1 MSPFG
6 LANNRETFCFNKKP
20 SGALLAESDKWAAVF
35 ICTFSNTGSA
45 DYQHLCK
52 NPNCLLPHT
61 GDHADFR
68 SIGYWYG
75 FWPLAGALTAS
86 VYLIAAILGLPV
98 LAGGSEKSADFALL
112 TTPTSGFLIGFIVAA
127 WTVGWLGELGWGKT
141 VRWALCAMIIG
152 TCVILLLGM
161 FWLTLTYS
169 WSGEQVLNSLI
180 GLMPGAI
187 LKIAL
192 ASVLVPF
199 LWREA
204 SA

>member
-1 MSPFG
+1 V
-6 LANNRETFCFNKKP
+6 KP
-20 SGALLAESDKWAAVF
+20 SASIKSLVALYWPNQISGRLFLSALLVILGVLIISISAKIQIAFYPIPVTMQTFAV
-35 ICTFSNTGSA
+35 
-45 DYQHLCK
+45 LV
-52 NPNCLLPHT
+52 
-61 GDHADFR
+61 
-68 SIGYWYG
+68 IGMAFGRW
-75 FWPLAGALTAS
+75 LGALTAI

>member
-1 MSPFG
+1 M
-6 LANNRETFCFNKKP
+6 KP
-20 SGALLAESDKWAAVF
+20 SASIKSLVALYWPNQISGRLFLSALLVILGVLIISISAKIQIAFYPIPVTMQTFAV
-35 ICTFSNTGSA
+35 
-45 DYQHLCK
+45 LV
-52 NPNCLLPHT
+52 
-61 GDHADFR
+61 
-68 SIGYWYG
+68 IGMAFGRW
-75 FWPLAGALTAS
+75 LGALTAS

-98 LAGGSEKSADFALL
+98 LADGSEKSADFALL

>member
-1 MSPFG
+1 VLIISISAKIQIAFYPIPVTMQTFAVLVIGMAFG
-6 LANNRETFCFNKKP
+6 RWL
-20 SGALLAESDKWAAVF
+20 
-35 ICTFSNTGSA
+35 
-45 DYQHLCK
+45 
-52 NPNCLLPHT
+52 
-61 GDHADFR
+61 
-68 SIGYWYG
+68 
-75 FWPLAGALTAS
+75 GALTAI

>member
-1 MSPFG
+1 M
-6 LANNRETFCFNKKP
+6 KP
-20 SGALLAESDKWAAVF
+20 SASIKSLVALYWPNQISGRLFLSALLVILGVLIISISAKIQIAFYPIPVTMQTFAV
-35 ICTFSNTGSA
+35 
-45 DYQHLCK
+45 LV
-52 NPNCLLPHT
+52 
-61 GDHADFR
+61 
-68 SIGYWYG
+68 IGMAFGRW
-75 FWPLAGALTAS
+75 LGALTAI

-98 LAGGSEKSADFALL
+98 LADGSEKSADFALL

>member
-1 MSPFG
+1 M
-6 LANNRETFCFNKKP
+6 KP
-20 SGALLAESDKWAAVF
+20 SASIKSLVALYWPNQISGRLFLSALLVILGVLIISISAKIQIAFYPIPVTMQTFAV
-35 ICTFSNTGSA
+35 
-45 DYQHLCK
+45 LV
-52 NPNCLLPHT
+52 
-61 GDHADFR
+61 
-68 SIGYWYG
+68 IGMAFGRW
-75 FWPLAGALTAS
+75 LGALTAI

>member
-1 MSPFG
+1 V
-6 LANNRETFCFNKKP
+6 KP
-20 SGALLAESDKWAAVF
+20 SASIKSLLALYWPNQISGRLFLSALLVILGVLIISISAKIQIAFYPIPVTMQTFAV
-35 ICTFSNTGSA
+35 
-45 DYQHLCK
+45 LV
-52 NPNCLLPHT
+52 
-61 GDHADFR
+61 
-68 SIGYWYG
+68 IGMAFGRW
-75 FWPLAGALTAS
+75 LGALTAI

>member
-1 MSPFG
+1 M
-6 LANNRETFCFNKKP
+6 KP
-20 SGALLAESDKWAAVF
+20 SASIKSLLALYWPNQISGRLFLSALLVILGVLIISISAKIQIAFYPIPVTMQTFAV
-35 ICTFSNTGSA
+35 
-45 DYQHLCK
+45 LV
-52 NPNCLLPHT
+52 
-61 GDHADFR
+61 
-68 SIGYWYG
+68 IGMAFGRW
-75 FWPLAGALTAS
+75 LGALTAI

>member
-1 MSPFG
+1 M
-6 LANNRETFCFNKKP
+6 KP
-20 SGALLAESDKWAAVF
+20 SASIKSLVALYWPNQISGRLFLSALLVILGVLIISISAKIQIAFYPIPVTMQTFAV
-35 ICTFSNTGSA
+35 
-45 DYQHLCK
+45 LV
-52 NPNCLLPHT
+52 
-61 GDHADFR
+61 
-68 SIGYWYG
+68 IGMAFGRW
-75 FWPLAGALTAS
+75 LGALTAI

-152 TCVILLLGM
+152 TCVILLPGM

>member
-1 MSPFG
+1 
-6 LANNRETFCFNKKP
+6 
-20 SGALLAESDKWAAVF
+20 
-35 ICTFSNTGSA
+35 
-45 DYQHLCK
+45 
-52 NPNCLLPHT
+52 
-61 GDHADFR
+61 
-68 SIGYWYG
+68 
-75 FWPLAGALTAS
+75 
-86 VYLIAAILGLPV
+86 
-98 LAGGSEKSADFALL
+98 
-112 TTPTSGFLIGFIVAA
+112 
-127 WTVGWLGELGWGKT
+127 
-141 VRWALCAMIIG
+141 WALCAMIIG

>member
-1 MSPFG
+1 V
-6 LANNRETFCFNKKP
+6 KP
-20 SGALLAESDKWAAVF
+20 SASIKSLVALYWPNQISGRLFLSALLVILGVLIISISAKIQIAFYPIPVTMQTFAV
-35 ICTFSNTGSA
+35 
-45 DYQHLCK
+45 LV
-52 NPNCLLPHT
+52 
-61 GDHADFR
+61 
-68 SIGYWYG
+68 IGMAFGRW
-75 FWPLAGALTAS
+75 LGALTAS

>member
-1 MSPFG
+1 M
-6 LANNRETFCFNKKP
+6 KP
-20 SGALLAESDKWAAVF
+20 SASIKSLVALYWPNQISGRLFLSALLVILGVLIISISAKIQIAFYPIPVTMQTFAV
-35 ICTFSNTGSA
+35 
-45 DYQHLCK
+45 LV
-52 NPNCLLPHT
+52 
-61 GDHADFR
+61 
-68 SIGYWYG
+68 IGMAFGRWLG
-75 FWPLAGALTAS
+75 TLTAS